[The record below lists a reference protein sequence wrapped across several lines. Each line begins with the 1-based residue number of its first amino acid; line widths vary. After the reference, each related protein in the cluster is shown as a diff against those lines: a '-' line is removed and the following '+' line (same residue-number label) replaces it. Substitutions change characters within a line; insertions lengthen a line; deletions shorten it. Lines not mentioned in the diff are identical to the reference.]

1 MQLFVNMY
9 KYRHIEG
16 IPGWNIIPEEPNEVT
31 VTAIE
36 KVMLAMLTAN
46 LKHH

>member
-1 MQLFVNMY
+1 MY

-16 IPGWNIIPEEPNEVT
+16 ILRGNIISEEPDEGT
-31 VTAIE
+31 VTAVV
-36 KVMLAMLTAN
+36 KVMLAMLIAN